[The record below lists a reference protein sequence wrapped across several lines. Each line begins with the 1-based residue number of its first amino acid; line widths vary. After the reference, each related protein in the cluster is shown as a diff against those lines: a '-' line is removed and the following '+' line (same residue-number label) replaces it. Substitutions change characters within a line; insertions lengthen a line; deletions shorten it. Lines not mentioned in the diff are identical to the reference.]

1 MSEIAVDSG
10 VESGQTDS
18 APSSGSTD
26 TSSRDEMPE
35 MGLGMLE
42 VDSSSSDPDPTT
54 EQTSDDS
61 TERSASANG
70 TQQNNNDDLSEFERG
85 RREADRYFQQGN
97 QRLIDERRAFE
108 EERAK
113 WQAERQQQ
121 SAQNVGAEAL
131 GDAGTL
137 RERAMQVDD
146 PQQQR
151 ALMEQAAGIE
161 YVNKLVEEQIQQRM
175 QSMGLEN
182 YNNDRQLMH
191 SLVQKQQQ
199 QRETELL
206 KQVEEAKALLGE
218 QTLTDPLTLQ
228 FITNNRGMLDVQNP
242 DTGNN
247 FTLSELVS
255 RWTGRQADD
264 ASRARQEQRAQRNV
278 AKQSAV
284 GRGNGATVRDSG
296 DGVISKSAAIA
307 EIGQTM

>member
-70 TQQNNNDDLSEFERG
+70 TQQNNNDNLSEFERG

-228 FITNNRGMLDVQNP
+228 FITNHRGMLDVQNP

-255 RWTGRQADD
+255 RWTGRQAED
-264 ASRARQEQRAQRNV
+264 ANKARQRQRALRNA

>member
-228 FITNNRGMLDVQNP
+228 FITNHRGMLDVQNP
-242 DTGNN
+242 DTII
-247 FTLSELVS
+247 S
-255 RWTGRQADD
+255 R
-264 ASRARQEQRAQRNV
+264 
-278 AKQSAV
+278 
-284 GRGNGATVRDSG
+284 
-296 DGVISKSAAIA
+296 
-307 EIGQTM
+307 

>member
-70 TQQNNNDDLSEFERG
+70 TQQNNNDNLSEFERG

-255 RWTGRQADD
+255 RWTGRQAED
-264 ASRARQEQRAQRNV
+264 ANKARQRQRALRNA

>member
-18 APSSGSTD
+18 GPSSGSAE
-26 TSSRDEMPE
+26 TSSRDNMPE

-42 VDSSSSDPDPTT
+42 VDTPSSDPEPAT
-54 EQTSDDS
+54 EQTNDDS
-61 TERSASANG
+61 TQQRAETSG
-70 TQQNNNDDLSEFERG
+70 TQQTNNDNLSEFERG

-97 QRLIDERRAFE
+97 QRLLEERRAFE

-121 SAQNVGAEAL
+121 PAQNAGAEAL

-161 YVNKLVEEQIQQRM
+161 YVNKLVEEQIQQRL

-182 YNNDRQLMH
+182 YDQDRQLMQ
-191 SLVQKQQQ
+191 SLVQQQRQ
-199 QRETELL
+199 QRESELL
-206 KQVEEAKALLGE
+206 QQIEEAKSLLGE

-228 FITNNRGMLDVQNP
+228 FITNNRAMLDVQNP
-242 DTGNN
+242 DTGKN

-255 RWTGRQADD
+255 RWTGRQAED

-296 DGVISKSAAIA
+296 GGAISKSAAIA

>member
-10 VESGQTDS
+10 AESGQTES
-18 APSSGSTD
+18 GPSSGSAE
-26 TSSRDEMPE
+26 TSSRDSMPE

-42 VDSSSSDPDPTT
+42 VDTPSSDPEPTT
-54 EQTSDDS
+54 EQTNDDS
-61 TERSASANG
+61 TTQRATSNG
-70 TQQNNNDDLSEFERG
+70 TQQTNNDNLSEFEKG

-97 QRLIDERRAFE
+97 QRLLDERRAFE

-113 WQAERQQQ
+113 WQTEQQQ
-121 SAQNVGAEAL
+121 QPAQNAAAEAL
-131 GDAGTL
+131 GDVGTL

-175 QSMGLEN
+175 QRMGLEN
-182 YNNDRQLMH
+182 YDQDRQLMY
-191 SLVQKQQQ
+191 SIAQQQ
-199 QRETELL
+199 QQKREGELL
-206 KQVEEAKALLGE
+206 QQIEEAKSLLGE
-218 QTLTDPLTLQ
+218 QTLTDPLTLK
-228 FITNNRGMLDVQNP
+228 FITNNRDMLNVQNP

-255 RWTGRQADD
+255 KWTGRQADD

-278 AKQSAV
+278 AKQAAV

-296 DGVISKSAAIA
+296 GGAISKSAAIA
-307 EIGQTM
+307 EISQTM

>member
-42 VDSSSSDPDPTT
+42 VDSSSSDPDPAT
-54 EQTSDDS
+54 EQTNDDS

-70 TQQNNNDDLSEFERG
+70 TQQKNNDNLSEFERG

-97 QRLIDERRAFE
+97 QRLLEERRAFE
-108 EERAK
+108 EERAR

-199 QRETELL
+199 QRESELL
-206 KQVEEAKALLGE
+206 KQVEEAKELLGE

-255 RWTGRQADD
+255 RWTGRQAED
-264 ASRARQEQRAQRNV
+264 ANKARQRQRALRNA